1 MISFSLGETESGD
14 GVEVVGTVRTSGT
27 EPKVRCAALS
37 PPRKMLTTPFSQI
50 KYYLEARGANRQAVR
65 AKLEHVRDAL
75 GSEWLRAE
83 ENGLE
88 KPE

>member
-1 MISFSLGETESGD
+1 MALRLLGLYGRAGRSRRCIISRFL
-14 GVEVVGTVRTSGT
+14 
-27 EPKVRCAALS
+27 C
-37 PPRKMLTTPFSQI
+37 LTNAHPLFTQI
-50 KYYLEARGANRQAVR
+50 KYYLEARGGNRQAVR